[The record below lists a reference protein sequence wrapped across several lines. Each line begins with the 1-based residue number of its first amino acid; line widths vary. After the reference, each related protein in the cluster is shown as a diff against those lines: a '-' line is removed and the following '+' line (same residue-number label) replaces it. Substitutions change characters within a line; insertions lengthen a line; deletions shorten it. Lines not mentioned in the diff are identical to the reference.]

1 VDSLALHAIKRT
13 NISEQVFNQ
22 MKQQLL
28 EGAWIA
34 GQKLPSENELAE
46 AFGVSRITVRQ
57 ALQKLTV
64 LGLIETRL
72 GEGSFVKEFTPG
84 TYMNAM
90 IPAMYL
96 SSSSV
101 EEVLEF
107 RLIMEVETA
116 GIAALKATD
125 EDIEKLSS
133 SLARMEAY
141 CNDINRYTR
150 EDFRFH
156 MILAE
161 ITKNS
166 LVIRLMELLTDILE
180 ATIQNVT
187 KIIGDEIGL
196 KYHRLILEA
205 VTNHDYDMAKT
216 AMHDHVE
223 TTLKNFHKSHASSE
237 E

>member
-1 VDSLALHAIKRT
+1 MALHAIKRT

-28 EGAWIA
+28 EGAWVA

-64 LGLIETRL
+64 LGLTETRL

-107 RLIMEVETA
+107 RLITEVETA
-116 GIAALKATD
+116 GIAAMKAT
-125 EDIEKLSS
+125 EQDIQKLSR
-133 SLARMEAY
+133 SLKRMEASRD
-141 CNDINRYTR
+141 DINRYTQ

-161 ITKNS
+161 TTGNS
-166 LVIRLMELLTDILE
+166 LVVRLMELLTDILE

-187 KIIGDEIGL
+187 KTIGDEIGL
-196 KYHRLILEA
+196 KYHRLILDA
-205 VTNHDYDMAKT
+205 VINHDYEKAKS

-223 TTLKNFHKSHASSE
+223 ITMKSFHKSSASS
-237 E
+237 

>member
-1 VDSLALHAIKRT
+1 VALHAIKRT

-28 EGAWIA
+28 DGAWVA

-64 LGLIETRL
+64 LGLIETKL

-96 SSSSV
+96 NSNSV

-107 RLIMEVETA
+107 RMIMEVETA
-116 GIAALKATD
+116 GIAAKKASEQD
-125 EDIEKLSS
+125 VQRLSS
-133 SLARMEAY
+133 SFSKMEKYRNNIAL
-141 CNDINRYTR
+141 YTQ

-161 ITKNS
+161 ITGNS
-166 LVIRLMELLTDILE
+166 LVVRLMELLTDILE
-180 ATIQNVT
+180 ATIQNAT
-187 KIIGDEIGL
+187 KTIGDEVGL
-196 KYHRLILEA
+196 KYHSLILEA
-205 VTNHDYDMAKT
+205 VKNHDYEKAKS
-216 AMHDHVE
+216 AMHDHIE
-223 TTLKNFHKSHASSE
+223 MTLKHFCEKNTKKK
-237 E
+237 

>member
-1 VDSLALHAIKRT
+1 MALHAIKKI

-28 EGAWIA
+28 EGTWVA

-72 GEGSFVKEFTPG
+72 GEGSFVKEFDPG

-107 RLIMEVETA
+107 RLIMEAEIA

-125 EDIEKLSS
+125 EDIQKLES
-133 SLARMEAY
+133 SLKKMEESRD
-141 CNDINRYTR
+141 DINRYTR

-161 ITKNS
+161 VTGNS
-166 LVIRLMELLTDILE
+166 LVVRLMELLTDILE
-180 ATIQNVT
+180 ATIKNVT
-187 KIIGDEIGL
+187 QKVGDEIGL

-205 VTNHDYDMAKT
+205 IKEHDYQKAKNT
-216 AMHDHVE
+216 MHDHVKIMIE
-223 TTLKNFHKSHASSE
+223 NFRESNASS
-237 E
+237 

>member
-1 VDSLALHAIKRT
+1 VALHAIKRT
-13 NISEQVFNQ
+13 NISEQVFDQ

-28 EGAWIA
+28 EGTWVA

-64 LGLIETRL
+64 LGLTETKL

-101 EEVLEF
+101 QEVLEF
-107 RLIMEVETA
+107 RLIIEVETT

-125 EDIEKLSS
+125 QDIQRLSR
-133 SLARMEAY
+133 SLQRMEE
-141 CNDINRYTR
+141 NRNNINRYTQ
-150 EDFRFH
+150 EDFHFH

-161 ITKNS
+161 ITENS
-166 LVIRLMELLTDILE
+166 LVVRLMELLTDILE
-180 ATIQNVT
+180 ATIQNAT
-187 KIIGDEIGL
+187 KTIGDEIGL
-196 KYHRLILEA
+196 KYHRLILDA
-205 VTNHDYDMAKT
+205 VKNHDYEKAKSAMREHVDM
-216 AMHDHVE
+216 
-223 TTLKNFHKSHASSE
+223 TLKSFQKSSASSE
-237 E
+237 K